1 MSRTFEIPK
10 CPYDGDER
18 IYLHSEIT
26 LNPGVTVLA
35 GCNGSGK
42 TTLLGLLKDQL
53 EDLNIPYISYS
64 NLSDGGS
71 TSLSKQL
78 MYNNITKLATLAVS
92 SEGEQVSLNVAYFA
106 SDLGKFIRKHR
117 DDKELY
123 ILFDAIDSGLS
134 IDNIIDIKECL
145 FNTIL
150 EDTKGMDVYIIVSAN
165 TFEMCFNEQCLDV
178 WTGKYREFKAYN
190 SYKNFILKSRE
201 YKDKRYAMIGK

>member
-1 MSRTFEIPK
+1 MSRKFEIPK
-10 CPYDGDER
+10 YPYDGEEK

-26 LNPGVTVLA
+26 LNPGVTVLV

-42 TTLLGLLKDQL
+42 TTLLGLIKDRL
-53 EDLNIPYISYS
+53 EDLNIPYISY
-64 NLSDGGS
+64 NNVSDGGA

-78 MYNNITKLATLAVS
+78 MYNNITAVAALATS
-92 SEGEQVSLNVAYFA
+92 SEGEKISLNVAYFA

-117 DDKELY
+117 DAKELY
-123 ILFDAIDSGLS
+123 VLFDAIDSGLS

-145 FNTIL
+145 FNIIL
-150 EDTKGMDVYIIVSAN
+150 EDTKGIDVYIVVSAN

-178 WTGKYREFKAYN
+178 RTGKYQEFKTYN

-201 YKDKRYAMIGK
+201 YKDRRLKNVK